1 MDVQFDVT
9 RLDSIIQSLR
19 EEQMKIRRISG
30 PIRFGPGIARYS
42 SAPGLADLGRQHA
55 QVFTGATG
63 SADDVLT
70 VFKNQAQ
77 WLAEA
82 LHSTV
87 RALETIDGVT
97 RIQLVTGAPGPEIAP
112 ETLPFPDRPDADYR
126 PFTFTP
132 PHIPAGGTLA
142 GLSLAFSTTDTAA
155 ADRAEQTWTQTA
167 TQTAQIADDLDH
179 IAAQIMHLTDGE
191 SFDRAAHTITTV
203 AASARVFSTNAR
215 IMGESVARLNPI
227 NSWAQAEINTAQM
240 QLALIEEPAE
250 REIAEKAW
258 VSSFLGGRLPAAVS
272 GAVPPISHLMQTPVD
287 AHSGY
292 TTTGDS
298 MTLGTGDAPVVTGGP
313 GAGAGGGTAAAIGSA
328 QSGGDGLVHPDEV
341 GTSAAGAAGGGAP
354 GISAPGS
361 GPGVSG
367 AGGGVTPTA
376 SGPAAFGGAAHPGT
390 ATGPGGGP
398 GLGVAPGVVGGTG
411 GGRAVSGASSGGLGK
426 GVVGSGGTGQRS
438 TVMPGARPGVAPG
451 VGRAGVPGGGV
462 GPRAG
467 GAVPPTGSGA
477 VGHAASGGAQ
487 GAGVGRG
494 GVAGGVPMVG
504 TGGGR
509 RDRKQ
514 SSSVLSQVERSGNL
528 EKILGPAPLTVPP
541 VIGDWARPNPPDAP
555 QG

>member
-1 MDVQFDVT
+1 MA
-9 RLDSIIQSLR
+9 
-19 EEQMKIRRISG
+19 E
-30 PIRFGPGIARYS
+30 
-42 SAPGLADLGRQHA
+42 LGRQHA
-55 QVFTGATG
+55 QVFTGAAG

-97 RIQLVTGAPGPEIAP
+97 RIQLITGAPGPEVTP
-112 ETLPFPDRPDADYR
+112 EALPFPDRPDADYR

-132 PHIPAGGTLA
+132 PHIPGGGETLA
-142 GLSLAFSTTDTAA
+142 GLSAMFSTTDTAA

-167 TQTAQIADDLDH
+167 TQTAQIADELDH
-179 IAAQIMHLTDGE
+179 IAAQITDLTDGE

-215 IMGESVARLNPI
+215 TMGESVARLNPI
-227 NSWAQAEINTAQM
+227 NSWAQAEISAAEV

-258 VSSFLGGRLPAAVS
+258 VSSFLGGSLPAAVS

-287 AHSGY
+287 AHDGY
-292 TTTGDS
+292 TTTGDG
-298 MTLGTGDAPVVTGGP
+298 MTLGTGNAPVVTGGV
-313 GAGAGGGTAAAIGSA
+313 GVGAGGGTAAAIGSA
-328 QSGGDGLVHPDEV
+328 QSDGEGLVRPDQV

-354 GISAPGS
+354 VVSGS
-361 GPGVSG
+361 GSGVGVPGGGVRPTVTGPATFGGIAHPATAAG
-367 AGGGVTPTA
+367 AGGGST
-376 SGPAAFGGAAHPGT
+376 GGA
-390 ATGPGGGP
+390 
-398 GLGVAPGVVGGTG
+398 GVGVGPGVVGGTG
-411 GGRAVSGASSGGLGK
+411 GGRAVSGAPSGGSGK
-426 GVVGSGGTGQRS
+426 GVAGSTGQRPM
-438 TVMPGARPGVAPG
+438 VMPGARPGVGPGG
-451 VGRAGVPGGGV
+451 VGRAGGSGLPGGSGVPGAGV
-462 GPRAG
+462 APRAG
-467 GAVPPTGSGA
+467 GAVPPGGSGA
-477 VGHAASGGAQ
+477 VGHVGSGGAQ